1 MFSFR
6 TYNNRLP
13 QHLSNKELHVLQN
26 LFQNKKTIVQISD
39 EGNFIVLVNRGSYT
53 NSIQRFNLM
62 TDCSSGYFIY
72 VTNTDIKLCKDVRV
86 PILESLTSIRYGES
100 NT

>member
-6 TYNNRLP
+6 NYNNRLP

-26 LFQNKKTIVQISD
+26 LFQNKKTIIQISG

-53 NSIQRFNLM
+53 KTSINSIQRFNLM
-62 TDCSSGYFIY
+62 
-72 VTNTDIKLCKDVRV
+72 IKLCASKNCFKR
-86 PILESLTSIRYGES
+86 
-100 NT
+100 